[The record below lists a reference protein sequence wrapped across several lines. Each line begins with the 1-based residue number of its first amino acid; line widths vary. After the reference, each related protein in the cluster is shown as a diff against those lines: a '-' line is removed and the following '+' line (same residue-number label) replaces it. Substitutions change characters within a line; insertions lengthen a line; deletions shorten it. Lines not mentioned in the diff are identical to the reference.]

1 MLPAVCRVC
10 IYVLTY
16 IQFWPHRNHAST
28 TKKIGYLHVLQ
39 FCLSKIFSSWFA
51 FMATV
56 IFVLALDST
65 CVSSLPR
72 MTYFI
77 DHSLFEKLPMFQ
89 MCLTESLFTP
99 VFSINT
105 QSIKYTYFS
114 IAMRVYHRICSRS

>member
-1 MLPAVCRVC
+1 MCLAVCRVC
-10 IYVLTY
+10 IYALTY

-77 DHSLFEKLPMFQ
+77 DHSCPSPPPYIHIILFIFPPFFFPFSFSTLKSNIYLLCP
-89 MCLTESLFTP
+89 LTPLYI
-99 VFSINT
+99 V
-105 QSIKYTYFS
+105 
-114 IAMRVYHRICSRS
+114 VICS